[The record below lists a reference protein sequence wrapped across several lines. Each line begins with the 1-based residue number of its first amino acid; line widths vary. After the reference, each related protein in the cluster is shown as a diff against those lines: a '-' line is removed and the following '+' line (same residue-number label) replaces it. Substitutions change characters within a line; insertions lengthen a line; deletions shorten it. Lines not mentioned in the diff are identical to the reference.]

1 MCRLSRSQS
10 HTHQDAVATWP
21 DPGFGL
27 VSDNLVNAL
36 CYTLAKTKPNFDHL
50 SAALRQVG
58 VVVTATGLVTGVFNA
73 DQGPLSLGITLGGLA
88 LIWAASLEN

>member
-1 MCRLSRSQS
+1 M
-10 HTHQDAVATWP
+10 
-21 DPGFGL
+21 
-27 VSDNLVNAL
+27 
-36 CYTLAKTKPNFDHL
+36 KPNFDHL

>member
-1 MCRLSRSQS
+1 MN
-10 HTHQDAVATWP
+10 V
-21 DPGFGL
+21 
-27 VSDNLVNAL
+27 L
-36 CYTLAKTKPNFDHL
+36 CYTSAEMKPNFDHL
-50 SAALRQVG
+50 SASLRQVG